1 MRCVM
6 HELLYYVLLAFAVS
20 FISNATP
27 FFGAAY
33 TVYASLVLLDLRPTI
48 PLVALF
54 IVVTALGA
62 AVSKN
67 IMYLIGVAL
76 RRPMSRGRNMALLRG
91 LLKLGYMW
99 LIVVILAIIP
109 GLPLDDYVYVGTG
122 AAGASLTRLNA
133 YVLLGKLI
141 KSAVEIPI
149 ELTMFRAA
157 YEVTSMLGLTR
168 LDFQVAFAVAFTV
181 AGIMLYRL
189 DWLSM
194 YNWLR
199 GRISLLPEVPE
210 AED

>member
-1 MRCVM
+1 M
-6 HELLYYVLLAFAVS
+6 HELLYYVILAFAVS
-20 FISNATP
+20 FISNVTP

-33 TVYASLVLLDLRPTI
+33 TVYASLILLDLKPTI

-76 RRPMSRGRNMALLRG
+76 RRPMSRGRNMVLLRG

-99 LIVVILAIIP
+99 LIVVILATIP

-141 KSAVEIPI
+141 KSAIEIPI
-149 ELTMFRAA
+149 ELTMLRAA
-157 YEVTSMLGLTR
+157 YEATSMLGLTR
-168 LDFQVAFAVAFTV
+168 LDLQIAFAVAFTV

-189 DWLSM
+189 DWLSI

-210 AED
+210 TED

>member
-1 MRCVM
+1 
-6 HELLYYVLLAFAVS
+6 
-20 FISNATP
+20 
-27 FFGAAY
+27 
-33 TVYASLVLLDLRPTI
+33 
-48 PLVALF
+48 
-54 IVVTALGA
+54 
-62 AVSKN
+62 
-67 IMYLIGVAL
+67 
-76 RRPMSRGRNMALLRG
+76 MSRGRNMALLRG

-149 ELTMFRAA
+149 ELTMLRAA
-157 YEVTSMLGLTR
+157 YEATSMLGLTR

-189 DWLSM
+189 DWLSI

-199 GRISLLPEVPE
+199 GRISLLPEIPE
-210 AED
+210 TED

>member
-1 MRCVM
+1 M
-6 HELLYYVLLAFAVS
+6 HELLYYVILAFAVS
-20 FISNATP
+20 FISNVTP

-33 TVYASLVLLDLRPTI
+33 TVYASLILLDLKPTI

-76 RRPMSRGRNMALLRG
+76 RRPMSRGRNMVLLRG

-141 KSAVEIPI
+141 KSAIEIPI
-149 ELTMFRAA
+149 ELTMLRAA
-157 YEVTSMLGLTR
+157 YEATSMLGLTR

-189 DWLSM
+189 DWLSI

-210 AED
+210 TED

>member
-1 MRCVM
+1 M
-6 HELLYYVLLAFAVS
+6 HELLYYVILAFAVS
-20 FISNATP
+20 FISNVTP

-33 TVYASLVLLDLRPTI
+33 TVYASLILLDLKPTI

-76 RRPMSRGRNMALLRG
+76 RRPMSRGRNMVLLRG

-141 KSAVEIPI
+141 KSAIEIPI
-149 ELTMFRAA
+149 ELTMLRAA
-157 YEVTSMLGLTR
+157 YEATSMLGLTR
-168 LDFQVAFAVAFTV
+168 LDLQIAFAVAFTM

-189 DWLSM
+189 DWLSI

-210 AED
+210 TED

>member
-1 MRCVM
+1 M
-6 HELLYYVLLAFAVS
+6 HELLYYVILAFAVS
-20 FISNATP
+20 FISNVTP

-33 TVYASLVLLDLRPTI
+33 TVYASLILLDLKPTI

-76 RRPMSRGRNMALLRG
+76 RRPMSRGRNMVLLRG

-122 AAGASLTRLNA
+122 AAGASLIRLNA

-141 KSAVEIPI
+141 KSAIEIPI
-149 ELTMFRAA
+149 ELTMLRAA
-157 YEVTSMLGLTR
+157 YEATSMLGLTR
-168 LDFQVAFAVAFTV
+168 LDFQIAFAVAFTV

-189 DWLSM
+189 DWLSI

-210 AED
+210 TED

>member
-1 MRCVM
+1 MSCFTT
-6 HELLYYVLLAFAVS
+6 YYLPLRLA

-141 KSAVEIPI
+141 KSAAEIPI

-157 YEVTSMLGLTR
+157 YGATSMLGLTR
-168 LDFQVAFAVAFTV
+168 LDFQVTFAAAFTV